1 MIFDS
6 YNNSQN
12 NIINEEF
19 RDPTLLEQVFIADE
33 VAHLSEDKIHEFCQP
48 GGVGEQLV
56 KEAKLSKKT
65 LVRLNKQDDLTRRTK
80 MGALLLAKEKG
91 DPLYDKLVKNRM
103 QKRDI
108 VDKIMKKYGNKGK
121 QVAKQAQAEYLHGK
135 KSALPKNFMKF
146 GGEDRL

>member
-56 KEAKLSKKT
+56 KE
-65 LVRLNKQDDLTRRTK
+65 NDEDNDDDHSRNQRSI
-80 MGALLLAKEKG
+80 
-91 DPLYDKLVKNRM
+91 NRIPN
-103 QKRDI
+103 RF
-108 VDKIMKKYGNKGK
+108 
-121 QVAKQAQAEYLHGK
+121 
-135 KSALPKNFMKF
+135 KSSM
-146 GGEDRL
+146 